1 MASTTRKSK
10 SARADRKSEIEDRMR
25 EAITTLVSGGERFT
39 ELSVERLVAEAGMAR
54 STFYVYFEDKGALLR
69 AIGQSTLHTFYEGAR
84 AWFDNRGEVTYEDVK
99 TAMRGILEAF
109 HENEVVMAAVA
120 ETAVYDPEV
129 GEMYRDSVNDFIA
142 SVRKLIVRGQ
152 KDGSVRDVSP
162 QDTAAALSWMIE
174 RTTQQLGPGAS
185 PKQIDAI
192 ASGLADVVWGT
203 LYGG

>member
-10 SARADRKSEIEDRMR
+10 AARADRKSDIEERMR
-25 EAITTLVSGGERFT
+25 QAITALVSGGERFT

-84 AWFDNRGEVTYEDVK
+84 PWFDNREKVTYDDVK
-99 TAMRGILEAF
+99 TAMRGILDAF

-120 ETAVYDPEV
+120 ETAVYDPDV
-129 GEMYRDSVNDFIA
+129 GEMYRDSVDDFIT
-142 SVRKLIVRGQ
+142 SVRKLIQRGQ

-162 QDTAAALSWMIE
+162 QDAAAALSWMIE
-174 RTTQQLGPGAS
+174 RTTQQLGPGAT
-185 PKQIDAI
+185 PKEIDAI
-192 ASGLADVVWGT
+192 ATGLADVVWGT
-203 LYGG
+203 LYKP

>member
-1 MASTTRKSK
+1 
-10 SARADRKSEIEDRMR
+10 
-25 EAITTLVSGGERFT
+25 
-39 ELSVERLVAEAGMAR
+39 
-54 STFYVYFEDKGALLR
+54 
-69 AIGQSTLHTFYEGAR
+69 
-84 AWFDNRGEVTYEDVK
+84 
-99 TAMRGILEAF
+99 
-109 HENEVVMAAVA
+109 MAAVA
-120 ETAVYDPEV
+120 ETTVYDPEV